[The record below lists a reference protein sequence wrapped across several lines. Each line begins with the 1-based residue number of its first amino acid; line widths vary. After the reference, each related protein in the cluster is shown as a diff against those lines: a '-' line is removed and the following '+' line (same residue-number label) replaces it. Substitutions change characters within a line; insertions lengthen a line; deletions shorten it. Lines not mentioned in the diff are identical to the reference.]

1 MQMVHQAAALG
12 LAFLTAIVVTPI
24 FRKFAISIGLVD
36 RPDPTRKLHKD
47 TVALSGGV
55 AVLLSCGVAC
65 ALSLLSFRPIL
76 NAVLLDI
83 VPVLGLIGASVGIV
97 TLGLVDDKFA
107 LRGRQKLAGQ
117 ILCVSVLVLVGFRMN
132 SISLFGWD
140 VHLGLL
146 AIPVSIGWLLLTV
159 NALNLI
165 DGADGLCS
173 TVGWTA
179 AAGFAGMATLGNH
192 MIEASIAAALAGA
205 LLGFLVYNFPPAK
218 IFLGDAGSMFIGL
231 VLGALALRTSLKEAT
246 AISMLV
252 PVTILA
258 IPLFDSSMA
267 ILRRKLTG
275 RSIFTVDRGHLH
287 HNLLKRGYSSHKL
300 VLIATVL
307 CGLVSLGGFLGHLF
321 NNDLIAVAALIIS
334 LGALIGSK
342 IFGHAEL
349 TLLVG
354 RVIHFGKTLLAR
366 NGKSDNLVR
375 QHMIRLQGVRSWEKI
390 WDSLVEFAEKHDLA
404 KVCLDLNVPWL
415 HEGFH
420 ANWQRNKMPDVLER
434 WATKLPVDAGG
445 RLIGRLE
452 VVGKLQSESAFVT
465 LSALSDM
472 LASLQPEIARLI
484 SETPI
489 PHKDVAMPE
498 LATPRVA
505 VSVLSPKDGE
515 PAFEGLGFSA
525 DS

>member
-55 AVLLSCGVAC
+55 AVFLSCGVAC
-65 ALSLLSFRPIL
+65 AIALLSFKPIQ
-76 NAVLLDI
+76 NAVLRDWI
-83 VPVLGLIGASVGIV
+83 PVLGLLISSAGIV
-97 TLGLVDDKFA
+97 TLGLIDDKFA

-117 ILCVSVLVLVGFRMN
+117 ILLVGILVLSGFRMD
-132 SISLFGWD
+132 SISLFGW
-140 VHLGLL
+140 HIQLGLL
-146 AIPVSIGWLLLTV
+146 AIPVSVGWLLLTV

-179 AAGFAGMATLGNH
+179 AAGFAGMASLGSH
-192 MIEASIAAALAGA
+192 TIEASIAAALAGA

-287 HNLLKRGYSSHKL
+287 HNLQRRGYSSHSL
-300 VLIATVL
+300 VLVATLL
-307 CGLVSLGGFLGHLF
+307 CGLVSLGGFLGHLY
-321 NNDLIAVAALIIS
+321 DSDWIAVTSLIIA

-349 TLLVG
+349 TLLVN
-354 RVIHFGKTLLAR
+354 RLVHFSGSLMAR
-366 NGKSDNLVR
+366 NGKCDNIVR
-375 QHMIRLQGVRSWEKI
+375 QQMVRLQGVRSWDNI
-390 WDSLVEFAEKHDLA
+390 WDALIEFAEKHDLA

-420 ANWQRNKMPDVLER
+420 ASWQRNKMPDILER
-434 WATKLPVDAGG
+434 WATKLPIVSGE
-445 RLIGRLE
+445 RMLGRLE
-452 VVGKLQSESAFVT
+452 VIGKLQSQSAFVT
-465 LSALSDM
+465 LSALAEM
-472 LASLQPEIARLI
+472 LESLQPEIARLA
-484 SETPI
+484 SDSP
-489 PHKDVAMPE
+489 
-498 LATPRVA
+498 L
-505 VSVLSPKDGE
+505 PKDGVFHVEVATPSISPIVATSKNPE
-515 PAFEGLGFSA
+515 PVLEG
-525 DS
+525 